1 MALVWLALLVAV
13 AAAANESFT
22 PVKTDV
28 NSSACQDATQPGNPL
43 GMGATTMASV
53 TKVGQ
58 SNVFTIVDYTTNITH
73 TAMTTEYVM
82 TSTNGDSIRTCDA
95 LTSTE
100 KGADGDLTTRPLQIL
115 ADAPITVMVASN
127 VNGEKHWLPQA
138 VATIRSPY
146 ALVDMAELEATPG
159 GPSDPVYMAAIN
171 VLLQQIANNPKG
183 PHTRRLADAE
193 TAVELHPE
201 VHAVLLTELQD
212 RMTFLRRMAGL
223 KKASKPR
230 GKTRHAMDLFLEGEV
245 YTTPLIVGDMHIGG
259 LPIEPDI
266 WAATKHVGHLAAR
279 VEYAEAL
286 QHSRL
291 RYLDDVH
298 GNSSDAPHRRG
309 LSTRTSVLELSEE
322 EMRLVAPHK
331 LALTADMG
339 RRASI
344 FSFCMKGL
352 AVIGIAGALYAG
364 YKYLSNNFGG
374 PSGPGTNPG
383 PALGG
388 IVSTLSDMQVTM
400 QKLSDTTA
408 SLNKGLVDTNARIT
422 GDEDNMKTLTS
433 QFNAFQ
439 GTQLTWDHN
448 ADTRMNYLQD
458 QQAEIMANTSKAL
471 ADVSAA
477 IQQTAV
483 TLQHSIVATQA
494 AITNLT
500 NYAAG
505 IRSDELADIA
515 QLNSQILAILDAVE
529 EVQLSVYELHL
540 QPVLRNALA
549 SQVTY
554 MIGLIAQSSWYP
566 IINTKLHDSLQPD
579 PPRDWQDGSPNRAF
593 PIDVFPVTWAELNSV
608 YSMTSKEEGG
618 DWSTYAS
625 SSAAPNFD
633 FHYMLVGLY
642 CDFYDLEARYR
653 PDMNADRVT
662 SLINQAGCKPH
673 WTNVS
678 VPDFVMIYAGSYATD
693 KRASCHC
700 WFETADTT
708 CSVAVDPQK
717 TLFPADPNSPNSITA
732 AGLYGIAPSS
742 GRGSATN
749 TPCGSN
755 VPTAHP
761 KQTYTAAGDWQAL
774 WNNISSNPRRWSSNT
789 VPSLAVGSMGASN
802 LNTSFLL
809 TVSNGH
815 PLALTS
821 FIAPA
826 GAPAT
831 AAQDADPGTNAYKL
845 ASMLT
850 KLALRRMG
858 PGFRDAKR
866 RAHGFLSE
874 DITVNGPLFA
884 FESTSELDYVMYET
898 EFAGARAR
906 CPTKKT

>member
-1 MALVWLALLVAV
+1 MAV

-28 NSSACQDATQPGNPL
+28 NSSACVDAAQPGNPL
-43 GMGATTMASV
+43 GMGVTTMASV

-58 SNVFTIVDYTTNITH
+58 SSVFTIVDYTTNITH

-138 VATIRSPY
+138 VATIQSPY

-159 GPSDPVYMAAIN
+159 GPSDPAYMSAIN
-171 VLLQQIANNPKG
+171 FLLQQIANNPAG
-183 PHTRRLADAE
+183 PMRRLADAE
-193 TAVELHPE
+193 TAVALHPE

-230 GKTRHAMDLFLEGEV
+230 GKTRHAMDLFLEGEA

-259 LPIEPDI
+259 IPIEPDI

-322 EMRLVAPHK
+322 MRLVAPHK

-344 FSFCMKGL
+344 FSFFMKGL

-364 YKYLSNNFGG
+364 YKTLANNFGG

-400 QKLSDTTA
+400 KKLSDTTVT
-408 SLNKGLVDTNARIT
+408 LNRGLVDTNARIT

-433 QFNAFQ
+433 QFTAFQ

-458 QQAEIMANTSKAL
+458 QQAEIMAKTSKAL

-477 IQQTAV
+477 IKQTTA
-483 TLQHSIVATQA
+483 TLQLSIVSTQA

-505 IRSDELADIA
+505 IIRRDELADIA
-515 QLNSQILAILDAVE
+515 QLNSQIL
-529 EVQLSVYELHL
+529 
-540 QPVLRNALA
+540 
-549 SQVTY
+549 
-554 MIGLIAQSSWYP
+554 
-566 IINTKLHDSLQPD
+566 D
-579 PPRDWQDGSPNRAF
+579 P
-593 PIDVFPVTWAELNSV
+593 
-608 YSMTSKEEGG
+608 
-618 DWSTYAS
+618 
-625 SSAAPNFD
+625 
-633 FHYMLVGLY
+633 
-642 CDFYDLEARYR
+642 
-653 PDMNADRVT
+653 
-662 SLINQAGCKPH
+662 
-673 WTNVS
+673 
-678 VPDFVMIYAGSYATD
+678 
-693 KRASCHC
+693 
-700 WFETADTT
+700 
-708 CSVAVDPQK
+708 
-717 TLFPADPNSPNSITA
+717 
-732 AGLYGIAPSS
+732 
-742 GRGSATN
+742 GRG
-749 TPCGSN
+749 
-755 VPTAHP
+755 
-761 KQTYTAAGDWQAL
+761 
-774 WNNISSNPRRWSSNT
+774 
-789 VPSLAVGSMGASN
+789 
-802 LNTSFLL
+802 
-809 TVSNGH
+809 
-815 PLALTS
+815 
-821 FIAPA
+821 
-826 GAPAT
+826 
-831 AAQDADPGTNAYKL
+831 
-845 ASMLT
+845 
-850 KLALRRMG
+850 
-858 PGFRDAKR
+858 
-866 RAHGFLSE
+866 
-874 DITVNGPLFA
+874 
-884 FESTSELDYVMYET
+884 
-898 EFAGARAR
+898 
-906 CPTKKT
+906 